1 MTVKKCDLC
10 GERMEIS
17 KFARKELR
25 EKKTIKMPLGS
36 IDIKEDWKN
45 QKLKKLEQTNA
56 GFKRKSRICKDCQ
69 KELGLKKGDWR
80 WKNQN

>member
-1 MTVKKCDLC
+1 MTFKKCDIC
-10 GERMEIS
+10 GENKEIR

-45 QKLKKLEQTNA
+45 PKLVKLEQTNA
-56 GFKRKSRICKDCQ
+56 GFKRKSRLCKDCQ
-69 KELGLKKGDWR
+69 KEVGL
-80 WKNQN
+80 